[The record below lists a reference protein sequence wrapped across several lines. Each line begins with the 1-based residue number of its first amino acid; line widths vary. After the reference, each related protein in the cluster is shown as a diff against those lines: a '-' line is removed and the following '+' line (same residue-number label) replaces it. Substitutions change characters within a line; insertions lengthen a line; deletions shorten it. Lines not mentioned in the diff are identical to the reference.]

1 MIGALVA
8 FLVFV
13 AWWLYERTQRRTYAM
28 SPGLH
33 PDIDL
38 PHSQEWEIY
47 QNQISLCSKK
57 LRVCMEE
64 LELPHASHPIDL
76 VETGSYEN
84 LGRAFLKINPGFTVP
99 VLVHRGHPV
108 YESHE
113 QIVYAAENAGPKGAE
128 LLGQT
133 ARERAEVA
141 RWVDFGALKGDPMKG
156 GADRAGDS
164 APGLTIPIF
173 ATMIAYIPW
182 RKLFEGLLFH
192 GDRKRP
198 LLFMM
203 MKLRG
208 IKGLP
213 PPALRIIAR
222 SRKNMGKHLDA
233 LEETLGDGRPWV
245 CGQAF
250 TLGDVSW
257 MAIFERLNE
266 VDWIDLFLGEG
277 RRPRVAAYLERMR
290 ARPSYEIALAP
301 RGEVHVQALRDLS
314 EAKASSPALREAL
327 EGR

>member
-13 AWWLYERTQRRTYAM
+13 AWWVYERTQRRTYAM

-33 PDIDL
+33 PEIDL

-84 LGRAFLKINPGFTVP
+84 LSRDFLKVNPGFTVP
-99 VLVHRGHPV
+99 VLVHDGHPV

-113 QIVYAAENAGPKGAE
+113 QIVYAAEHAGPRGEQVMGATPE
-128 LLGQT
+128 L
-133 ARERAEVA
+133 RSEVA
-141 RWVDFGALKGDPMKG
+141 RWIDFGALKGDPLKG
-156 GADRAGDS
+156 GPNRAGDS

-173 ATMIAYIPW
+173 TTMIAYIPW
-182 RKLFEGLLFH
+182 WRILEGLLFH

-198 LLFMM
+198 LLFLM

-208 IKGLP
+208 IKRLP
-213 PPALRIIAR
+213 PPILAAVAR
-222 SRKNMGKHLDA
+222 SRENMGKHLDG
-233 LEETLGDGRPWV
+233 LEEVLQDGRTWV
-245 CGQAF
+245 CGETF

-257 MAIFERLNE
+257 MAIFERLDE
-266 VDWIDLFLGEG
+266 VDWADVFFGEG
-277 RRPRVAAYLERMR
+277 RRPRVRAYVARLKE
-290 ARPSYEIALAP
+290 RPSYAAALSA
-301 RGEVHVQALRDLS
+301 RGEIHVKALSDLQ
-314 EAKASSPALREAL
+314 EAKRSSPDLRRAL